1 MDTANKNLL
10 TPAQSSQWLVE
21 RMSSVGISSLEE
33 LAKLTNI
40 DRGTLSRY
48 FRQERRPSIDAI
60 APLCE
65 ALQIS
70 PESLLIGLGALKT
83 KR

>member
-70 PESLLIGLGALKT
+70 PESLQIGLGALKK

>member
-1 MDTANKNLL
+1 MATENKNLL

-70 PESLLIGLGALKT
+70 PESLLIGLGALKK

>member
-1 MDTANKNLL
+1 MVTANKNLL

-60 APLCE
+60 APLCK

-70 PESLLIGLGALKT
+70 PESLLIGLGALKK